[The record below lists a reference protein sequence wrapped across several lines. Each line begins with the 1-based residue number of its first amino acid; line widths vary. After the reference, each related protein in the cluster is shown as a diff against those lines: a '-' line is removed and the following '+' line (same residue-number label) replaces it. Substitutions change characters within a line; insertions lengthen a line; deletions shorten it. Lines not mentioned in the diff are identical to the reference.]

1 MLGIAYEKV
10 CFPRNPTNGQF
21 RLVCGDCNNMMVSSE
36 GHLPSNEG
44 AYVIRGNNFSGNSG
58 IEKCD
63 IGSIKCS
70 MIHY

>member
-1 MLGIAYEKV
+1 
-10 CFPRNPTNGQF
+10 
-21 RLVCGDCNNMMVSSE
+21 MVSSE